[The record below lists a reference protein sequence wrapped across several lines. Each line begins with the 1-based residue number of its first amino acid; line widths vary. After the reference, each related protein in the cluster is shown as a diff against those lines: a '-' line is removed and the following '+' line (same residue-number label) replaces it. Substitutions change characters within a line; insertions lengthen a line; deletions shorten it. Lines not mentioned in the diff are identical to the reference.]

1 MGFRELHYKLLSNC
15 VVLVWCFPKAS
26 FNLPPFY
33 LGEISS
39 SPSSTKN
46 DCNSPCFKA
55 EIYHRKKARQRLGTQ
70 AEPHRKWVH
79 EICTRSEIAHLFMG
93 QTFILFQVRVSKP
106 WGLSLTFQNKAHR
119 RWKTTF

>member
-1 MGFRELHYKLLSNC
+1 MEEIEVRSKMGFRELHYKLLSNC

-33 LGEISS
+33 LGERSS

-79 EICTRSEIAHLFMG
+79 GNMHKVRDSPFVHGPNFHL
-93 QTFILFQVRVSKP
+93 ISSK
-106 WGLSLTFQNKAHR
+106 G
-119 RWKTTF
+119 